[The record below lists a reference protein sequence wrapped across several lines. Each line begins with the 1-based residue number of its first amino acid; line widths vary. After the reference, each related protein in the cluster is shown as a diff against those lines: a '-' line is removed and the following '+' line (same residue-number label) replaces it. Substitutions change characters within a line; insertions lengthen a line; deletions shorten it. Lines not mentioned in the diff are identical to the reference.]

1 MALVGLKRVE
11 ERIRSACD
19 HAGRSADEVDLV
31 VVSKTQPDAA
41 VLDIYRQGQRIFA
54 ENREQ
59 GLKARIASDLPADIE
74 WHFVGP
80 LQSRKANFV
89 GSNVA
94 LLHSMDRQGL
104 AEKWATRST
113 APVLLQFNLAAEPQ
127 KSGFDPSQADR
138 VIDDVLGLGV
148 RVAGVM
154 AIPPMADDPEDVR
167 QWFVKLRAL
176 FDRYASTYDD
186 ITVCSMGMSH
196 DLEVAIEEGATM
208 VRVGRAIFAG

>member
-1 MALVGLKRVE
+1 MRVAL
-11 ERIRSACD
+11 
-19 HAGRSADEVDLV
+19 
-31 VVSKTQPDAA
+31 QPSYILHSRPYRDTSLL
-41 VLDIYRQGQRIFA
+41 LDVFTP
-54 ENREQ
+54 EQ
-59 GLKARIASDLPADIE
+59 GRLSLVAKGARRR
-74 WHFVGP
+74 
-80 LQSRKANFV
+80 SRG

-113 APVLLQFNLAAEPQ
+113 APVLLQFNLAAESQ
-127 KSGFDPSQADR
+127 KSGFDPSEADR

-148 RVAGVM
+148 RVVGVM

-167 QWFVKLRAL
+167 PWFVKLRGL
-176 FDRYASTYDD
+176 FDRYAATYDD